1 MKYNVPL
8 VIQDNDSLSMLLK
21 HIDEGSVVLEFGC
34 ANGRMTKYMKEVLN
48 CKVYIVEYEQA
59 AFDEAM
65 QYAVGGYCGDI
76 MEFQW
81 TEKFKDIQF
90 DYIVFADVLEH
101 LYNPWKVLCETKKVL
116 KDEGSVLVSLPNVGH
131 NDIVAQLFKRKFNY
145 TPTGLLDDTHIRF
158 FTENS
163 LALLCE
169 KSGYKIVSKECTT
182 VDTGKT
188 EQFVDLSQFTSLE
201 KALLYTRKNGTIF
214 QFILELKKQG
224 EEVTWDYNLET
235 KLEGRIYFDYGDGFS
250 EETYIPVCSVLDE
263 NQNFVLDYTFENEEK
278 VKKIRF
284 DPVEGM
290 ECLVFE
296 AYTMVDGKRCDLECN
311 AIDYE
316 GWRLMDTLDPYLEYN
331 GEEKVGIGDSIYC
344 KFIIPG
350 EKYITDVMSLYNRAL
365 CDIGSERDKVA
376 KVNDEMNE
384 FRTRYEEMKVSNE
397 QLVQSN
403 TMVLQNDA
411 AIQALN
417 QGLSSRNTELENL
430 NASLVQT
437 RKNLEQEI
445 FELQGKL
452 DQANKNLNQTRE
464 NLSQEIFDLQADLES
479 ANTTRENLS
488 QEVLAL
494 KSEKEQIENSTS
506 WKLTSPLRWIG
517 SIFK

>member
-101 LYNPWKVLCETKKVL
+101 LYDPWKVLCETKKVL

-224 EEVTWDYNLET
+224 EDVFTLIMAMGFLK
-235 KLEGRIYFDYGDGFS
+235 KLIFQY
-250 EETYIPVCSVLDE
+250 VL
-263 NQNFVLDYTFENEEK
+263 Y
-278 VKKIRF
+278 
-284 DPVEGM
+284 
-290 ECLVFE
+290 
-296 AYTMVDGKRCDLECN
+296 
-311 AIDYE
+311 
-316 GWRLMDTLDPYLEYN
+316 
-331 GEEKVGIGDSIYC
+331 
-344 KFIIPG
+344 
-350 EKYITDVMSLYNRAL
+350 
-365 CDIGSERDKVA
+365 
-376 KVNDEMNE
+376 
-384 FRTRYEEMKVSNE
+384 
-397 QLVQSN
+397 
-403 TMVLQNDA
+403 
-411 AIQALN
+411 
-417 QGLSSRNTELENL
+417 
-430 NASLVQT
+430 
-437 RKNLEQEI
+437 
-445 FELQGKL
+445 
-452 DQANKNLNQTRE
+452 
-464 NLSQEIFDLQADLES
+464 
-479 ANTTRENLS
+479 
-488 QEVLAL
+488 
-494 KSEKEQIENSTS
+494 
-506 WKLTSPLRWIG
+506 
-517 SIFK
+517 